1 MTDESQEEHDA
12 WVAHLLIRRWWLH
25 VLGMV
30 LITVIMLATYFE
42 VHGIAVQ
49 INNGGDEWR
58 DRLDHVQRDLEQVIK
73 HQEARLWR
81 LETSETDR

>member
-1 MTDESQEEHDA
+1 MNEDDPEEAA
-12 WVAHLLIRRWWLH
+12 WLNALLVRRWWLH

-30 LITVIMLATYFE
+30 LITVIMIATYFE